1 MNVLKSALKRDP
13 LRGEILD
20 EILDTVSS
28 SLSLFLPHTPVFLSH
43 FLLGVIHAPPSLH
56 AAVFIGSVSARRPCL
71 SSVRSR
77 VLPSLPLF
85 LYPSLTLHPA
95 VGPPCCTTIALPK
108 KVSGWEKLEICKKS
122 ENFRMSVRGHTK
134 K

>member
-1 MNVLKSALKRDP
+1 MDVLKSAFKRDT

-28 SLSLFLPHTPVFLSH
+28 SLSLFLPHTPAFLSC
-43 FLLGVIHAPPSLH
+43 FLLGVIHAPPSLR

-77 VLPSLPLF
+77 VLPLF
-85 LYPSLTLHPA
+85 LYPTLAISPTG
-95 VGPPCCTTIALPK
+95 GPPCHTTAPPPPPPPK
-108 KVSGWEKLEICKKS
+108 TELVGE
-122 ENFRMSVRGHTK
+122 
-134 K
+134 